1 MTLSHEQIELI
12 CNLIGKSGIY
22 TSTLKDDV
30 LDHLCC
36 IVEDK
41 MDSGK
46 NFEESMNEA
55 LAELAPG
62 GLDRIQH
69 ETDFLVNSKNLN
81 MKKLVYLLG
90 LLSTMAMSFGLLLRI
105 LRMQELGN
113 AVFAF
118 GCLGLVALFLPLLTV
133 NYFKDNA
140 TKSWPDK
147 LRFALGTLSGI
158 LVGIAFLFKI
168 MHMPGAD

>member
-1 MTLSHEQIELI
+1 
-12 CNLIGKSGIY
+12 
-22 TSTLKDDV
+22 
-30 LDHLCC
+30 
-36 IVEDK
+36 
-41 MDSGK
+41 
-46 NFEESMNEA
+46 
-55 LAELAPG
+55 
-62 GLDRIQH
+62 
-69 ETDFLVNSKNLN
+69 

-168 MHMPGAD
+168 MHMPGADEIMWAGGILFTFGFLPFLFFGLYKNSAQTTVKSH